1 MLPLSRDVPCRAMN
15 YGPEIMQFDRNKV
28 ICCLLAT
35 EIADYQAKP
44 IFEQIRL
51 TRDFHELL
59 LDATARVASHNL
71 ISAVREDSGLLAF
84 LCDPADC
91 ITVALAMR
99 DATLRQD
106 RYGDLQLRIGI
117 DLGKA
122 HIAED
127 EFGQPQVTGEV
138 AQDAGRLMR
147 QGPPWQISV
156 SRRFVEL
163 LLPSAPE
170 LVESLEYQ
178 GHYSDNMGAPLCW
191 YRAPAPQD
199 IEAKSLSDPMP
210 VISSDV
216 IDSPFQFRF
225 VPITLVMQSVAKLQ
239 GQLHRSKPGYALLL
253 LVVVS
258 AIVALSVRVGVEPS
272 AVKATAGV
280 GAVTPQPTAPAD
292 PVPFRE
298 GVESIVGHL
307 DSSFA
312 PVAPQETF
320 GPNASTPPEL
330 INDSQQSLLV
340 PSALTPETT
349 EDDAVGVPLGEP
361 LAPGKGDSAASPEQ
375 KQRRSKHQTKNT
387 RNEETPS
394 PGKRDAGSDEMLACA
409 RIEVLRKR
417 VECFDNLKYR
427 SPESAQ

>member
-35 EIADYQAKP
+35 EVADYQAKP

-225 VPITLVMQSVAKLQ
+225 VPFTLAMQSVAKLRR
-239 GQLHRSKPGYALLL
+239 QLHRSRPGYALLL

-280 GAVTPQPTAPAD
+280 GAVTPQPTAPAG
-292 PVPFRE
+292 PVPLPE
-298 GVESIVGHL
+298 GVESLVGHL
-307 DSSFA
+307 DSSSA
-312 PVAPQETF
+312 PVAPQESI
-320 GPNASTPPEL
+320 GPNVSTPPEL
-330 INDSQQSLLV
+330 INDSQQSL
-340 PSALTPETT
+340 PSSLMPEAI

-375 KQRRSKHQTKNT
+375 KQRRSKQQTKNT
-387 RNEETPS
+387 REQETQV
-394 PGKRDAGSDEMLACA
+394 PGKRDAGSDQMLACA
-409 RIEVLRKR
+409 KIEVLRKR
-417 VECFDNLKYR
+417 LECFDSLKYR
-427 SPESAQ
+427 SPQSGQ

>member
-1 MLPLSRDVPCRAMN
+1 
-15 YGPEIMQFDRNKV
+15 MQFDRNKV

-216 IDSPFQFRF
+216 IDSPFHFRF
-225 VPITLVMQSVAKLQ
+225 VPNEEHA
-239 GQLHRSKPGYALLL
+239 
-253 LVVVS
+253 
-258 AIVALSVRVGVEPS
+258 
-272 AVKATAGV
+272 
-280 GAVTPQPTAPAD
+280 
-292 PVPFRE
+292 
-298 GVESIVGHL
+298 
-307 DSSFA
+307 
-312 PVAPQETF
+312 
-320 GPNASTPPEL
+320 
-330 INDSQQSLLV
+330 
-340 PSALTPETT
+340 
-349 EDDAVGVPLGEP
+349 
-361 LAPGKGDSAASPEQ
+361 
-375 KQRRSKHQTKNT
+375 QRRDTATWQKG
-387 RNEETPS
+387 R
-394 PGKRDAGSDEMLACA
+394 GK
-409 RIEVLRKR
+409 
-417 VECFDNLKYR
+417 
-427 SPESAQ
+427 

>member
-1 MLPLSRDVPCRAMN
+1 MLPLSRDVLCRAMN

-91 ITVALAMR
+91 ISVALAIR

-122 HIAED
+122 DIAED

-138 AQDAGRLMR
+138 ARDAGRLMR
-147 QGPPWQISV
+147 QGPRCQISV

-163 LLPSAPE
+163 LSPSAPE

-178 GHYSDNMGAPLCW
+178 GHYSDNIGPPLCW

-199 IEAKSLSDPMP
+199 IESKSLSDPMP

-225 VPITLVMQSVAKLQ
+225 VPITLAMQSVAKLRPR
-239 GQLHRSKPGYALLL
+239 LHRSRPGYALLL

-280 GAVTPQPTAPAD
+280 GPVTPQPTAPAG
-292 PVPFRE
+292 PVPLPE
-298 GVESIVGHL
+298 GVESLIGHL
-307 DSSFA
+307 DSFSA
-312 PVAPQETF
+312 PVAPQETI
-320 GPNASTPPEL
+320 GPNVSMPPEL
-330 INDSQQSLLV
+330 INDSQQSLPT
-340 PSALTPETT
+340 PSSLMPEAI

-361 LAPGKGDSAASPEQ
+361 LAPGRADSAASPEQ

-387 RNEETPS
+387 RDEETQL
-394 PGKRDAGSDEMLACA
+394 PGKRDAGSDQMLACA
-409 RIEVLRKR
+409 KIEVLRKR
-417 VECFDNLKYR
+417 LECFDNLKHR
-427 SPESAQ
+427 SPQSGQ

>member
-1 MLPLSRDVPCRAMN
+1 MN
-15 YGPEIMQFDRNKV
+15 YGPELMQFDRNKV

-59 LDATARVASHNL
+59 LDAAARVAPHNL
-71 ISAVREDSGLLAF
+71 ISAIREDSGLLAF

-91 ITVALAMR
+91 LTVALAIR
-99 DATLRQD
+99 DSTLRRD
-106 RYGDLQLRIGI
+106 RYGDLQVRIGI

-122 HIAED
+122 DIAED
-127 EFGQPQVTGEV
+127 EFGQPQFTGEV
-138 AQDAGRLMR
+138 ARDAGRLMR
-147 QGPPWQISV
+147 QGPPCQISV

-178 GHYSDNMGAPLCW
+178 GHYSDNIGPPLCW
-191 YRAPAPQD
+191 YRTRAPQD
-199 IEAKSLSDPMP
+199 IESKSLSDPMP

-225 VPITLVMQSVAKLQ
+225 VPITLAMQSVAKLRRQ
-239 GQLHRSKPGYALLL
+239 WHRSRPGYALLL

-258 AIVALSVRVGVEPS
+258 AIVAVSVRVGVEPS

-280 GAVTPQPTAPAD
+280 GPVTPQPTAPAG
-292 PVPFRE
+292 PVPLPE
-298 GVESIVGHL
+298 GVESLVGHL
-307 DSSFA
+307 DSSSA
-312 PVAPQETF
+312 PVAPQESI
-320 GPNASTPPEL
+320 GPNVSTPPEL
-330 INDSQQSLLV
+330 INDSQQSL
-340 PSALTPETT
+340 PSSLMPEAI

-375 KQRRSKHQTKNT
+375 KQRRAKHQTKNT
-387 RNEETPS
+387 REQEAQV
-394 PGKRDAGSDEMLACA
+394 PGKRDAGSDQMLACA
-409 RIEVLRKR
+409 KIEVLRKR
-417 VECFDNLKYR
+417 LECFDNLKYR
-427 SPESAQ
+427 SPQSGQ